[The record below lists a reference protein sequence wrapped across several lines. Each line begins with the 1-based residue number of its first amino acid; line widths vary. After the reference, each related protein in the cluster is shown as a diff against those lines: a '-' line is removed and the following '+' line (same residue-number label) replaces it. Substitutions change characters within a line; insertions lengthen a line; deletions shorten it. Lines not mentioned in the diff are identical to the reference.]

1 MSVVEP
7 PDRRRR
13 NIVVN
18 TYHCRSEV
26 DTVQYVISKYGYRET
41 RNQTD
46 GNILY
51 YGIALRDS
59 DVELIKMKRAL
70 INRYPLM
77 DHFAKKNI
85 FCVIISRLQRFFPID
100 YRFMPD
106 SFLLPDEIKDLE
118 QHMRH
123 FPN

>member
-13 NIVVN
+13 NIVIN
-18 TYHCRSEV
+18 THHCRQEV

-41 RNQTD
+41 RQATD

-51 YGIALRDS
+51 YGLALRDN

>member
-1 MSVVEP
+1 
-7 PDRRRR
+7 
-13 NIVVN
+13 
-18 TYHCRSEV
+18 
-26 DTVQYVISKYGYRET
+26 
-41 RNQTD
+41 
-46 GNILY
+46 
-51 YGIALRDS
+51 
-59 DVELIKMKRAL
+59 MKRAL

-118 QHMRH
+118 
-123 FPN
+123 

>member
-1 MSVVEP
+1 M
-7 PDRRRR
+7 
-13 NIVVN
+13 
-18 TYHCRSEV
+18 
-26 DTVQYVISKYGYRET
+26 QYVISKYGYRET
-41 RNQTD
+41 RQATD

-51 YGIALRDS
+51 YGLALRDN